1 MIQPRRLVERFY
13 YEVWNK
19 GDETVANE
27 ILDPDFRFRGSLG
40 PGRGGLVGFIGYMRS
55 IRTALADFEC
65 IIDDLI
71 EGDKRVAARMRF
83 RGIHSGQFFG
93 VPATGQEII
102 WTGAAFFTMD
112 GRRRGIILRWAGIVP
127 GAPGGRRHGS
137 GIDWSLELS
146 DQPWASG

>member
-1 MIQPRRLVERFY
+1 
-13 YEVWNK
+13 
-19 GDETVANE
+19 
-27 ILDPDFRFRGSLG
+27 
-40 PGRGGLVGFIGYMRS
+40 MRS

-112 GRRRGIILRWAGIVP
+112 RSRITELWVLGDIDAAKQQLGAGV
-127 GAPGGRRHGS
+127 
-137 GIDWSLELS
+137 
-146 DQPWASG
+146 ASSFDGQE

>member
-40 PGRGGLVGFIGYMRS
+40 PGRVGLVGFIGYMRS

-71 EGDKRVAARMRF
+71 
-83 RGIHSGQFFG
+83 
-93 VPATGQEII
+93 
-102 WTGAAFFTMD
+102 
-112 GRRRGIILRWAGIVP
+112 
-127 GAPGGRRHGS
+127 
-137 GIDWSLELS
+137 
-146 DQPWASG
+146 

>member
-40 PGRGGLVGFIGYMRS
+40 PGRVGLVGFIGYMRS

-71 EGDKRVAARMRF
+71 EGDMRVAARMRF

-93 VPATGQEII
+93 VPATRQEKRNKGEHRARRDRESRC
-102 WTGAAFFTMD
+102 GATRC
-112 GRRRGIILRWAGIVP
+112 GPRRARSSRL
-127 GAPGGRRHGS
+127 
-137 GIDWSLELS
+137 LLS
-146 DQPWASG
+146 VAA

>member
-55 IRTALADFEC
+55 IRTALANFEC

-112 GRRRGIILRWAGIVP
+112 RSRITELWVLGDIDAAKQQLGAGV
-127 GAPGGRRHGS
+127 
-137 GIDWSLELS
+137 
-146 DQPWASG
+146 ASSFDGQE